1 MDVSTFANGVEKH
14 VFSRTHRSLGG
25 PGVTVCLAGMQSH
38 GFSQFAPIA
47 HCLPGEVRAYNARGR
62 QFRPLSVINQAV
74 VDLRDHV
81 GQPIRVFGTSMGG
94 VMTPFLM
101 RELRKEHDPA
111 LLEAIIVDAPSGL
124 QSLVDYRAF
133 LLGNRRVVGALSAL
147 PSWITAPV
155 FIPPRSHVSIPP
167 DMPTSRDNYLWQFER
182 STVQR
187 LSGFPIS
194 LWAQEI
200 YWMIHVARNGTLAR
214 ACESHED
221 IWTTYIRCLLHNRAV
236 RSCAAKDWQ
245 GWINLTLL
253 DVAATHSGFH
263 QNSWEFI
270 QLLQGEHFNS
280 WCS

>member
-1 MDVSTFANGVEKH
+1 MDVDTFASGVEKH

-62 QFRPLSVINQAV
+62 QFCPNAIINQV
-74 VDLRDHV
+74 VADVRDRV
-81 GQPIRVFGTSMGG
+81 GEPIRVFGTSMGG

-124 QSLVDYRAF
+124 QSLVSNKAF
-133 LLGNRRVVGALSAL
+133 LLGDRRVVGAFSIL
-147 PSWITAPV
+147 PSWISAPV
-155 FIPPRSHVSIPP
+155 IIPPRKHVSIPP

-182 STVQR
+182 LAFQR

-200 YWMIHVARNGTLAR
+200 YWMIKVARNGTLAR
-214 ACESHED
+214 ACESHD
-221 IWTTYIRCLLHNRAV
+221 GIWTTYIRCLLHNISV
-236 RSCAAKDWQ
+236 KPCAARDWQ
-245 GWINLTLL
+245 SWIDLTLL
-253 DVAATHSGFH
+253 DVSATHSGFH
-263 QNSWEFI
+263 QNSWEFT
-270 QLLQGEHFNS
+270 QLLQSDYFSS
-280 WCS
+280 WRS